1 MQTHEYDRIQKE
13 SDGSYSVII
22 DGKVKYT
29 ELKYA
34 RSTHCA
40 TKIFMLD
47 KHNKISRV
55 KARQFPVFCDDAG
68 DDTVYK
74 YRAVQKHKKIEMYL
88 DILNEPFDKD
98 RKNMHLASIPTS
110 KADKVFFSNHR
121 NHYVKNIES
130 KCRDLESVYYQKKG
144 KYGVLGKITYKWDK
158 KIGDIYGFKIGS
170 GQAKYDALHV
180 VDCLIKVEKDGLV
193 GYLKHTDIKYKDIGV
208 YKDGLA
214 RFTLPDGRSGYVASR
229 DKREFYD

>member
-1 MQTHEYDRIQKE
+1 MKTVLITITVALLLIGCQSNPISLQSKQSIQTHEYDRIQKE

-88 DILNEPFDKD
+88 DVQF
-98 RKNMHLASIPTS
+98 H
-110 KADKVFFSNHR
+110 
-121 NHYVKNIES
+121 
-130 KCRDLESVYYQKKG
+130 
-144 KYGVLGKITYKWDK
+144 
-158 KIGDIYGFKIGS
+158 
-170 GQAKYDALHV
+170 HV
-180 VDCLIKVEKDGLV
+180 M
-193 GYLKHTDIKYKDIGV
+193 
-208 YKDGLA
+208 
-214 RFTLPDGRSGYVASR
+214 VA
-229 DKREFYD
+229 